1 MGGSMQRS
9 EPGDHPSDGK
19 EDKNGVACFLVS
31 RVSEHLR
38 QLEKVVRAVVHD
50 QHQGPDAVRVGCPAE
65 HHQGD
70 RCVVVDEHL
79 PKILSPH
86 VKKLAETSKEFK
98 NGSF

>member
-1 MGGSMQRS
+1 MNKIR
-9 EPGDHPSDGK
+9 PGDHPGDGK

-38 QLEKVVRAVVHD
+38 QLEQMIRAVVHD
-50 QHQGPDAVRVGCPAE
+50 QHQRPDPVRVGRPAE

-79 PKILSPH
+79 PKVLSPH
-86 VKKLAETSKEFK
+86 VKKLTEKRHKRVFRE
-98 NGSF
+98 GSF